1 MAESE
6 FQEGNYDDRAK
17 MRENLKKDME
27 ELLEKM
33 EKLTVR
39 ATCMVYN
46 CVSIRTSPDLTNA
59 MQHLEDVFLRCKEQ
73 MEKKWQEVPME

>member
-6 FQEGNYDDRAK
+6 FQEGNYDDRGK

-33 EKLTVR
+33 ENLTG
-39 ATCMVYN
+39 TGLY
-46 CVSIRTSPDLTNA
+46 
-59 MQHLEDVFLRCKEQ
+59 
-73 MEKKWQEVPME
+73 